1 MYISVLVAVIG
12 KKIKPVTLAVVALAV
27 KVLVLQELKDVV
39 AMHLKPVTLQVLL
52 GTVNPVPMAVRL

>member
-1 MYISVLVAVIG
+1 MEATG